1 MDGSILIVD
10 DEEIIR
16 DSLSFI
22 LKKEGFHV
30 AEAGNGKAALEKIR
44 DGSFDLV
51 LTDLEMPEMKGIELL
66 EHVNGL
72 APETMVMIIT
82 AYGSIDT
89 AISALRKGAVDYILK
104 PVDFDELLHKVS
116 KLLSTRRVA
125 SENKFLRRELHRE
138 YDFSNIIGR
147 SERMQE
153 VFATIRKV
161 AATDGTVL
169 ITGKSGTGK
178 ELVARAIHFYSKRS
192 DGLFLA
198 VNCGAIPENLFESEL
213 FGHKRGAFTGASMDR
228 VGFFKAADH
237 GTLFL
242 DEVSEIPLNL
252 QVKLLRALE
261 TREVTPVG
269 TSTPIPVDVRILA
282 STNRN
287 LPQEVEAGRYREDL
301 FYRLNVVELSLP
313 PLSERPDDIP
323 LLVEHFVTK
332 YGREMSKKIKGVDN
346 EVMKLIMGHSW
357 KGEVRELENIIER
370 AVIFADGDLV
380 TRKDLP
386 AAFGHQEAGAFM
398 FDTGRT
404 LRDAV
409 HDFEHQYISRVLRQ
423 HRFNKETVAESLQ
436 ISLSSLYRKIEDLNI
451 PLQD

>member
-16 DSLSFI
+16 DSLSFV
-22 LKKEGFHV
+22 LKKEGFRV
-30 AEAGNGKAALEKIR
+30 GEAANGKAALEKIQT
-44 DGSFDLV
+44 GSFDLV

-66 EHVNGL
+66 ENICSL

-89 AISALRKGAVDYILK
+89 AISALRKGAVDYLLK
-104 PVDFDELLHKVS
+104 PVDFDELLHKVR
-116 KLLSTRRVA
+116 KLLSGRRVA
-125 SENKFLRRELHRE
+125 SENKYLRRELHRE
-138 YDFSNIIGR
+138 YDFSKIIGR
-147 SERMQE
+147 SPRMQD
-153 VFATIRKV
+153 VFETIRKV
-161 AATDGTVL
+161 AATEGTVL

-178 ELVARAIHFYSKRS
+178 ELVARAIHFASRRS
-192 DGLFLA
+192 QGLIVA

-213 FGHKRGAFTGASMDR
+213 FGHKRGAFTGANTDR
-228 VGFFKAADH
+228 VGFFKAADG

-261 TREVTPVG
+261 AREVTPVG
-269 TSTPIPVDVRILA
+269 TSTPIPIDVRIIA

-301 FYRLNVVELSLP
+301 FYRLNVVEISLP
-313 PLSERPDDIP
+313 PLAERRDDIP

-332 YGREMSKKIKGVDN
+332 YSREMSKKVKGVDN
-346 EVMKLIMGHSW
+346 EVMKLMMAHSW
-357 KGEVRELENIIER
+357 KGEVRELQNIIER
-370 AVIFADGDLV
+370 AVIFAEGDMV
-380 TRKDLP
+380 SRKDLP
-386 AAFGHQEAGAFM
+386 SAFEHQEGGAFV
-398 FDTGRT
+398 FDTNRT

-409 HDFEHQYISRVLRQ
+409 HNFEQEYISRLLRQ
-423 HRFNKETVAESLQ
+423 YHFNKEKVAQALE
-436 ISLSSLYRKIEDLNI
+436 ISLSSLYRKIEDLKI